1 MAAGWSREAW
11 AQARRVP
18 ARVAAEA
25 VLRWVVG
32 VEAAAGSRHPTV
44 VVVAVRRLLL
54 RAAAADRRTSQV
66 GAAAEV

>member
-1 MAAGWSREAW
+1 M
-11 AQARRVP
+11 P

-25 VLRWVVG
+25 VLRWEVG
-32 VEAAAGSRHPTV
+32 VEAAAGSRHPT